1 MQRHWTYQLAVISCV
16 FWLDFFMLFVNCNLL
31 RIKSGISCHLS
42 LRQDTKGWVHW
53 AVWKSGW
60 RPDHSKYSTC
70 TDLVWW
76 QSNSIKEVWQ
86 SKYPTAASSWT
97 WKKNM
102 THQHQTTL
110 NLSGCITPISTAM
123 VQKIQWNSQTAWN
136 KTPIDPKF
144 SSSDNQSNEN
154 SNKKNNEKIVMSKLL
169 KEPLADSCKASI
181 KAKAIPQISS
191 RMLTRIALLRTAE
204 GMICRSVFSPVFED
218 FQAKVTVT

>member
-1 MQRHWTYQLAVISCV
+1 
-16 FWLDFFMLFVNCNLL
+16 MLFVNCNLL

-154 SNKKNNEKIVMSKLL
+154 SNKKTTKRSSCPSYWRNLWPTVVKLR
-169 KEPLADSCKASI
+169 
-181 KAKAIPQISS
+181 S
-191 RMLTRIALLRTAE
+191 RLRRYPKSAVE
-204 GMICRSVFSPVFED
+204 CSRGLPC
-218 FQAKVTVT
+218 

>member
-97 WKKNM
+97 WKKKHDTSTPNH
-102 THQHQTTL
+102 TEPQRVYHPHL
-110 NLSGCITPISTAM
+110 NCNGSENPMKLP
-123 VQKIQWNSQTAWN
+123 NSLKQN
-136 KTPIDPKF
+136 
-144 SSSDNQSNEN
+144 SDWS
-154 SNKKNNEKIVMSKLL
+154 
-169 KEPLADSCKASI
+169 
-181 KAKAIPQISS
+181 QI
-191 RMLTRIALLRTAE
+191 LELW
-204 GMICRSVFSPVFED
+204 
-218 FQAKVTVT
+218 